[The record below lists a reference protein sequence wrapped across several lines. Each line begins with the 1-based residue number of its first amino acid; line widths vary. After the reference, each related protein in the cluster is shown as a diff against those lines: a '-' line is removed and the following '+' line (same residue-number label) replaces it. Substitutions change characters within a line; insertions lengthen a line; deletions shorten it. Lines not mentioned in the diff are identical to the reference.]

1 MSGDGREIRH
11 VSEGSP
17 AEDLEPVDV
26 HKLLASEIRRR
37 REAKGLT
44 QGQLAARTA
53 YSREYTGRAERPGA
67 GFPSP
72 EVVHAIDVVLEA
84 GGELVALHAR
94 ADAQRRARRLHL
106 KSGGNTSAALVSPG
120 AAQVEATR
128 SPAEDTRSQE
138 GLPDEPPADEA
149 EDALT
154 RMQWFIQVNV
164 DDEVLDALAHA
175 INDVVERYE
184 SDGPAVLA
192 QGQTASIAQP
202 RLPSRAPAPE
212 AA

>member
-1 MSGDGREIRH
+1 
-11 VSEGSP
+11 V
-17 AEDLEPVDV
+17 
-26 HKLLASEIRRR
+26 
-37 REAKGLT
+37 
-44 QGQLAARTA
+44 
-53 YSREYTGRAERPGA
+53 
-67 GFPSP
+67 
-72 EVVHAIDVVLEA
+72 AI
-84 GGELVALHAR
+84 HAR

-128 SPAEDTRSQE
+128 SPAEGARSQE
-138 GLPDEPPADEA
+138 GRPDEPPADEA

-184 SDGPAVLA
+184 TDGPAVLA
-192 QGQTASIAQP
+192 HKVRRLRSLSHDYLQGHQHPRQRERLYLIAAKLAGLLGYMAVNQGRPSLGRTYCAEAFQLASQIGAKDVLAWIRGLRGSARASERRPAIRRRWPAGDPACAQ
-202 RLPSRAPAPE
+202 R
-212 AA
+212 